1 MEAPP
6 PAPAPPLPPP
16 RAFTQGVG
24 TVFQLVGGL
33 LFLGLIFTCCGS
45 GLLSREWATQPH
57 FATEGLRLDGNQA
70 AVYSVGRAITIC
82 MFCGIFFG
90 IACAAIGLGLQAEH
104 RSAPLG
110 AVIVTAVASLFFLA
124 HAAFAIAYVRS
135 VLIVV
140 LLLAAAIAFP
150 VLFVLALGAAREM
163 RRNPPPPGHEVLP
176 AEYKVPYSHYHD
188 DPPEVRLAAELD
200 QRRQRLAVQQ
210 KELEMLEEKLKRK
223 LDEGSG
229 D

>member
-1 MEAPP
+1 MESSPP
-6 PAPAPPLPPP
+6 PTQPDAPPP

-33 LFLGLIFTCCGS
+33 LFLALTFTCCAS
-45 GLLSREWATQPH
+45 GLLSREWATQPQ
-57 FATEGLRLDGNQA
+57 FATEGLRLEANDPP
-70 AVYSVGRAITIC
+70 VYSVGRAITLC
-82 MFCGIFFG
+82 MFCGVFFG

-124 HAAFAIAYVRS
+124 HAAFAIAYIHS
-135 VLIVV
+135 TFIIVMLV
-140 LLLAAAIAFP
+140 AAAGTFL
-150 VLFVLALGAAREM
+150 VLLALGVGAWREM

-176 AEYKVPYSHYHD
+176 AEYKIPYSHYHV
-188 DPPEVRLAAELD
+188 DPPEVRLAAELE

-223 LDEGSG
+223 LDEGRG